1 MSSSAQSTAAS
12 SGLCESWKPRLWSC
26 VLVSV
31 KSQFIWPWKV
41 LPHLLN
47 LASRL
52 LHLNPTQGH
61 IGDFDSDSSVAGLE
75 LRLQRMRCYPQI
87 YTPPPAQCT
96 SLKPE
101 ATWSGFI
108 FVPAHTGNA
117 GPHTLIYFSC
127 LSQRQWEQERERERE
142 SESEREREIG
152 AAQFHSCTH
161 DEFHF
166 RWWTCIL
173 CQKKHCFFLVSLQ
186 QHPMWCC
193 RTALFWRKYF
203 VVFWQSISYSFT
215 LRFCSRKIHVL

>member
-101 ATWSGFI
+101 AAWSGFI
-108 FVPAHTGNA
+108 SVPAHTGNA

-127 LSQRQWEQERERERE
+127 LSQRQWEQERERERV
-142 SESEREREIG
+142 RERARERDW
-152 AAQFHSCTH
+152 SSPVPLMYT
-161 DEFHF
+161 
-166 RWWTCIL
+166 WWISFSVVNMHPL
-173 CQKKHCFFLVSLQ
+173 SKEAFFFSSLS
-186 QHPMWCC
+186 PA
-193 RTALFWRKYF
+193 T
-203 VVFWQSISYSFT
+203 S
-215 LRFCSRKIHVL
+215 HVML